1 MPKPLPVN
9 YLQPGEKVLHQQGRH
24 PLSVLDALLSLVIL
38 WAVAIAA
45 ILLVVRLYEP
55 ATLASVGA
63 PLMALATVL
72 VIGSSIAQW
81 WRMQTSRYVVTPER
95 VYKAYGRLRF
105 FLLQTTYD
113 KVTDIHVKQ
122 SLFGRIWNFGTV
134 RLQTAGA
141 GLAMDGVRDP
151 LAVKQGVE
159 EARTAFLEQLL
170 SEHQGRIVTKART
183 EHGGPALP
191 VSDEPVWRGA
201 PAPSSLVG
209 SLLGMAATVLPAL
222 AFILAGGAIGEAP
235 LLLMGLG
242 LFAFATIQGLGAWIR
257 YRYTRYE
264 VRERGVVVT
273 SGWLTR
279 RRVETTYD
287 KVTDVTTYED
297 ILGRLLN
304 YGRITINTAGS
315 NEAPVVFF
323 GLKDNDRVKAIIDE
337 ARARR
342 RSL

>member
-1 MPKPLPVN
+1 M
-9 YLQPGEKVLHQQGRH
+9 
-24 PLSVLDALLSLVIL
+24 LDALLSLLVL
-38 WAVAIAA
+38 WAVAVAA
-45 ILLVVRLYEP
+45 TLLVVRLYEP
-55 ATLASVGA
+55 ATMASVGI
-63 PLMALATVL
+63 PLIALLTVL
-72 VIGSSIAQW
+72 FIGASVAQW
-81 WRMQTSRYVVTPER
+81 WRMQTSRYVVTAER

-134 RLQTAGA
+134 RLQTAGT
-141 GLAMDGVRDP
+141 GLAMDGVRSP
-151 LAVKQGVE
+151 LAVKRGVE
-159 EARTAFLEQLL
+159 AARAAFLDQL
-170 SEHQGRIVTKART
+170 
-183 EHGGPALP
+183 
-191 VSDEPVWRGA
+191 VSDYRGTQTAEPRAPPLPTTDAAVWKGS
-201 PAPSSLVG
+201 PTPSSLVG
-209 SLLGMAATVLPAL
+209 SLLGMGATILPAV
-222 AFILAGGAIGEAP
+222 AFTLAGGVSGESP
-235 LLLMGLG
+235 FLLMGLA
-242 LFAFATIQGLGAWIR
+242 LFAFAGIQAWGAWIR
-257 YRYTRYE
+257 FRYTRYE

-297 ILGRLLN
+297 ILGRILN

-337 ARARR
+337 ARSRR
-342 RSL
+342 RAS